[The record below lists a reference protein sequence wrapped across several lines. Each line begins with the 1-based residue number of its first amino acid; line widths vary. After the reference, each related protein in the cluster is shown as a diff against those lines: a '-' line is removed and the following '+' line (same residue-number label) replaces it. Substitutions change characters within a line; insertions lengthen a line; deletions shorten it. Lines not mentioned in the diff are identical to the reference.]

1 MKELVETM
9 HDKLTSLT
17 NNINLNTDMRVEA
30 STETFKTHT
39 TNIHNIMSAI
49 AMEFQQSNYR
59 IHNIMQTLAATSPD
73 TLQANIPRPPN
84 AQYNTMTNTH
94 AGNTNIPQLASLG
107 FNSGYYRNS
116 PSSYHK
122 DISHSHE

>member
-30 STETFKTHT
+30 STETLKTHA

-49 AMEFQQSNYR
+49 AMEFQQSNHR

-73 TLQANIPRPPN
+73 PLHANIPRPPN
-84 AQYNTMTNTH
+84 AQHNTMTNTH
-94 AGNTNIPQLASLG
+94 AGNTNIPQLAPLG

>member
-17 NNINLNTDMRVEA
+17 NNINLNTVIRVEA
-30 STETFKTHT
+30 STETLKTHV

-49 AMEFQQSNYR
+49 AMEFQQSNHR

-73 TLQANIPRPPN
+73 PLHANISRPPN
-84 AQYNTMTNTH
+84 A
-94 AGNTNIPQLASLG
+94 
-107 FNSGYYRNS
+107 
-116 PSSYHK
+116 
-122 DISHSHE
+122 